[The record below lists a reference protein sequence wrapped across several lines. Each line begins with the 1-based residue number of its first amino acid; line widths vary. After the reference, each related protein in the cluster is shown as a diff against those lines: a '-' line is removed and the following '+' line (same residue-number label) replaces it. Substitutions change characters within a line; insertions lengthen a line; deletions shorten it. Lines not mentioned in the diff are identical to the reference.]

1 MSTILRSAS
10 AFVVTVT
17 IVLCLQG
24 VASAQNRD
32 SREVMSYALT
42 EAGLAKFTQ
51 ATKNLASVPGVCA
64 RANDDDDDSNSQTI
78 DQMAAKINA
87 VPGAQAA
94 IQSAGMP
101 TREYIVFMW
110 SMMQNGMAAWALTQ
124 PGGKLPPGISQSNVD
139 FYKRHEAEMTA
150 LGDQP
155 GCEDESRED
164 EEDGEAG

>member
-1 MSTILRSAS
+1 
-10 AFVVTVT
+10 
-17 IVLCLQG
+17 
-24 VASAQNRD
+24 
-32 SREVMSYALT
+32 
-42 EAGLAKFTQ
+42 
-51 ATKNLASVPGVCA
+51 
-64 RANDDDDDSNSQTI
+64 
-78 DQMAAKINA
+78 MAAKINA